1 MMANG
6 EVILSGPCRATAIPS
21 GEETILREGTRV
33 GVTQALGGA
42 VTVRTDQGLFRIA
55 PAEIEALGPD
65 IVAEFEGGDP
75 DPPPVR
81 NREPFGEETVWNA
94 LRQCYD
100 PEIPI
105 NIVDLGLVYG
115 VHIEGGVVSVKLTL
129 TTPGCPM
136 SESMMWGVK
145 QALLNLPSVSE
156 ANVDLVWDPPW
167 NPSMMTDLGRA
178 AIGMR
183 EY

>member
-1 MMANG
+1 M
-6 EVILSGPCRATAIPS
+6 
-21 GEETILREGTRV
+21 
-33 GVTQALGGA
+33 
-42 VTVRTDQGLFRIA
+42 TVRTDQGLFRIA

-105 NIVDLGLVYG
+105 NIVDLGLIYDLRLG
-115 VHIEGGVVSVKLTL
+115 EREEGGWEVFVKMTL
-129 TTPGCPM
+129 TAQGCGMGPTIAADAR
-136 SESMMWGVK
+136 SKIES
-145 QALLNLPSVSE
+145 LPDVTRAE
-156 ANVDLVWDPPW
+156 VEIVWDPQWTP
-167 NPSMMTDLGRA
+167 NMISEDGRKVLG
-178 AIGMR
+178 ID
-183 EY
+183 